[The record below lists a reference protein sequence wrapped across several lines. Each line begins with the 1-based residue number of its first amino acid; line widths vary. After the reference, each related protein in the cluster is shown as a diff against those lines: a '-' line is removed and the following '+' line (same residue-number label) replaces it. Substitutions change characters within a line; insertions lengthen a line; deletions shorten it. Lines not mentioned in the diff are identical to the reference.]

1 MRSDRRS
8 LRAACRVP
16 RPGSIAGMRYK
27 LLGFAVWKGAR
38 WYLNRRI
45 SSLMP
50 SRKVTSMLIV
60 AGAVGVLA
68 VVANRTD
75 HD

>member
-1 MRSDRRS
+1 
-8 LRAACRVP
+8 
-16 RPGSIAGMRYK
+16 MRYK